1 MKKDYFDLTGQVAV
15 VTGAS
20 SGLGVQFAKALANQ
34 GADLALC
41 ARRFERLEEVKKEI
55 EALGVKVFIKACDV
69 TQVNEV
75 KDFVAAVE
83 KEYGKIDILVNN
95 AGVGGATGALETTD
109 EDWHKTID
117 INLNAVYFMAREVG
131 KVMIKKNYGRIINL
145 GSIHSV
151 VAMHP
156 DTWSVPAYA
165 ASKGGVKMLTKAMA
179 AELGRHGITVNAIGP
194 GYFGS
199 EMTAEILDSGGFDA
213 VAKAYSPMN
222 RPGREGELD
231 TTLLYFA
238 SPASSYTNGQ
248 LIVVDG
254 GWTTI

>member
-1 MKKDYFDLTGQVAV
+1 MKKDYFDLSGRVAI

-41 ARRFERLEEVKKEI
+41 ARRLEKLEAVKKEI
-55 EALGVKVFIKACDV
+55 EAMGVKVFIKPCDV
-69 TQVNEV
+69 TQVDQV
-75 KDFVAAVE
+75 KEFVEEVE

-95 AGVGGATGALETTD
+95 AGVGGSTGALETSD
-109 EDWHKTID
+109 EDWLKTID

-131 KVMIKKNYGRIINL
+131 KVMAKKQYGRIINL

-179 AELGRHGITVNAIGP
+179 AELGRQGITVNAIGP
-194 GYFGS
+194 GYFSS
-199 EMTAEILDSGGFDA
+199 EMTSAVLDSGGFDA
-213 VAKAYSPMN
+213 IAKAYSPMN
-222 RPGREGELD
+222 RPGKEGELD

-238 SPASSYTNGQ
+238 SEASSYTNGQ